1 MRYAIVES
9 GGKQYRMEEGLS
21 LKVDKIHVEPG
32 TDVLLNKVLLVGGE
46 DGAKAGQ
53 PYLPEAKVAC
63 EVLEHGRDK
72 KIVVFRF
79 LRRKDS
85 RKKQGHRQEFTR
97 IKVKS
102 IQA

>member
-1 MRYAIVES
+1 MKYAIVES
-9 GGKQYRMEEGLS
+9 GGKQYRMEEGAS
-21 LKVDKIHVEPG
+21 LKVDRIHAEPG
-32 TDVLLNKVLLVGGE
+32 ADVFLDKVLFIGTGE
-46 DGAKAGQ
+46 EATAGQ
-53 PYLPEAKVAC
+53 PYVPDAKVAC

-72 KIVVFRF
+72 KIIVFRF
-79 LRRKDS
+79 WRRKDS

>member
-1 MRYAIVES
+1 MKYAIVES

-21 LKVDKIHVEPG
+21 LEVDRIHAEPG
-32 TDVLLNKVLLVGGE
+32 TDVYLDKVLLVGNGNE
-46 DGAKAGQ
+46 AKAGQ
-53 PYLPEAKVAC
+53 PYVPDAKVAC
-63 EVLEHGRDK
+63 EVLEHGRGK

-79 LRRKDS
+79 WRRKDS

-97 IKVKS
+97 IMVKS

>member
-1 MRYAIVES
+1 MKYAIVES

-21 LKVDKIHVEPG
+21 LEVDRIHAEPG
-32 TDVLLNKVLLVGGE
+32 TDVYLDKVLLVG
-46 DGAKAGQ
+46 DGNEAKAGQ
-53 PYLPEAKVAC
+53 PYVPDAKVAC
-63 EVLEHGRDK
+63 EVLEHGRGK

-79 LRRKDS
+79 WRRKDS

-97 IKVKS
+97 IMVKS

>member
-1 MRYAIVES
+1 MKYAIVES
-9 GGKQYRMEEGLS
+9 GGKQYRMEEGAS
-21 LKVDKIHVEPG
+21 LKVDRINAEPG
-32 TDVLLNKVLLVGGE
+32 SDVLLDKVLLVGDKTE
-46 DGAKAGQ
+46 AKSGA

-63 EVLEHGRDK
+63 EVVEHGREK

-79 LRRKDS
+79 WRRKDS

>member
-21 LKVDKIHVEPG
+21 LKVDRIHAEPG
-32 TDVLLNKVLLVGGE
+32 TDVLLDKVLLVGGE
-46 DGAKAGQ
+46 TEVKAGQ
-53 PYLPEAKVAC
+53 PYLSEAKVAC

>member
-21 LKVDKIHVEPG
+21 LKVDRIQAEPG
-32 TDVLLNKVLLVGGE
+32 TDVILDKVLMVGGE
-46 DGAKAGQ
+46 NEAKAGQ
-53 PYLPEAKVAC
+53 PYLPEASVAC

-72 KIVVFRF
+72 KIIVFRF

-97 IKVKS
+97 VKVKS

>member
-1 MRYAIVES
+1 MKYAIVES
-9 GGKQYRMEEGLS
+9 GGKQYRMEEGAN
-21 LKVDKIHVEPG
+21 LKVDRIHAEPG
-32 TDVLLNKVLLVGGE
+32 TDVFLDKVLLVGNSE
-46 DGAKAGQ
+46 GATAGQ
-53 PYLPEAKVAC
+53 PYVSDAKVAC
-63 EVLEHGRDK
+63 EVMEHGRDK

-79 LRRKDS
+79 WRRKDS

>member
-1 MRYAIVES
+1 MKYAIVES

-21 LKVDKIHVEPG
+21 LKVERIDAEPG
-32 TDVLLNKVLLVGGE
+32 TDVLMDKVLLVGQGTE
-46 DGAKAGQ
+46 AKTGQ
-53 PYLPEAKVAC
+53 PYLPEANVAC

-72 KIVVFRF
+72 KIIVFRF
-79 LRRKDS
+79 QRRKDF

>member
-21 LKVDKIHVEPG
+21 LKVDRIYAELG
-32 TDVLLNKVLLVGGE
+32 TDVLLDKVLLVGGE
-46 DGAKAGQ
+46 SDVKAGS

-79 LRRKDS
+79 WRRKDS

>member
-9 GGKQYRMEEGLS
+9 GGKQYRMEEGLN
-21 LKVDKIHVEPG
+21 LKVDRIHAEIG
-32 TDVLLNKVLLVGGE
+32 TDVLLDKVLMIGGE
-46 DGAKAGQ
+46 AEAKAGQ
-53 PYLPEAKVAC
+53 PYLSEAKVAC

-72 KIVVFRF
+72 KIIVFRF
-79 LRRKDS
+79 WRRKDS

-97 IKVKS
+97 IRVKS